1 MHKTNPTGCGMT
13 FDSRSRYVDSGHGIS
28 FSYTSFD
35 VAPDGAVNDGH
46 DLGCMAIRSSTRRA
60 IQ

>member
-13 FDSRSRYVDSGHGIS
+13 FDSGSLYVDSGHGIS

-46 DLGCMAIRSSTRRA
+46 DLGGMAIRSSTGRT